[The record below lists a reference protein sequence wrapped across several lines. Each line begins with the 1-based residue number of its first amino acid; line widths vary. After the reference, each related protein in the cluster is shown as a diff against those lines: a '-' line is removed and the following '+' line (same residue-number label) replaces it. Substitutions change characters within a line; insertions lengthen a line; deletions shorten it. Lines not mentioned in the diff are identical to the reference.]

1 MSSCAISAVD
11 IEGDGDGRFK
21 LVMAHDVSG
30 SSNWTACS
38 LLDVTLPAGVARDK
52 SSPSS
57 SSSTIRRRL
66 LLMDCTALS
75 ELLVVTVV
83 DTAAFFV

>member
-38 LLDVTLPAGVARDK
+38 LLDVTLPAGVACDK
-52 SSPSS
+52 SSP

-83 DTAAFFV
+83 DAAAGGR

>member
-38 LLDVTLPAGVARDK
+38 LLDVTLPAGVACDK
-52 SSPSS
+52 SSP

-66 LLMDCTALS
+66 LLMDCTAFS

>member
-21 LVMAHDVSG
+21 LVVALVAVSG

-38 LLDVTLPAGVARDK
+38 LLDVTLPAGVACDK
-52 SSPSS
+52 SSP